1 MATPWTPSTPSRRL
15 CAPTAV
21 PVRGDLPE
29 HFAAHCARV
38 NELINGINREYAAFA
53 AREAAE
59 QRLAQIRS
67 LVAGQFGT
75 VSRMLEDMA
84 GELEL
89 YERFDFA
96 AARRVGEAL
105 RAMGLLP
112 LDVSCRVDRF
122 GRMTVEAEAAR
133 GEKTRLSRS
142 ELTREVSRACGK
154 PFSPPCVST
163 AQGKCRIQRAKNP
176 SSVWKPVFPST
187 SSATAGCA
195 GTAFPALR
203 TAAAARPPC

>member
-1 MATPWTPSTPSRRL
+1 M
-15 CAPTAV
+15 
-21 PVRGDLPE
+21 
-29 HFAAHCARV
+29 

-122 GRMTVEAEAAR
+122 GRNDGGGGGGARRKDEAEPQRAHAR
-133 GEKTRLSRS
+133 G
-142 ELTREVSRACGK
+142 
-154 PFSPPCVST
+154 
-163 AQGKCRIQRAKNP
+163 
-176 SSVWKPVFPST
+176 
-187 SSATAGCA
+187 
-195 GTAFPALR
+195 FPAP
-203 TAAAARPPC
+203 AASPFPRRA